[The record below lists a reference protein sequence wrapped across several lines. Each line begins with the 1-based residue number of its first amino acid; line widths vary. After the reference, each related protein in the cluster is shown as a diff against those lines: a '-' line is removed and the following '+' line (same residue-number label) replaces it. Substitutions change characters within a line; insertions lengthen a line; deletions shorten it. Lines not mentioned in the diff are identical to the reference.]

1 MTYNLDTIVTHIMNT
16 LNSDQTYQPVT
27 FEQVLLFA
35 RGIENVEPLRGNA
48 DKFIQRV
55 VEVIPRVQKSFTLEY
70 LINQLPTRTL
80 HNTPGLFSMVNLYP
94 FVMSDL
100 NRVEFTLAAENICK
114 KFKKDEYH
122 SASRPTYFEQY
133 SVDDLEEI
141 LDTLFQHNIINYNP
155 IKNHNTV

>member
-1 MTYNLDTIVTHIMNT
+1 MTYNLDTIATHIMNT

-27 FEQVLLFA
+27 FEHVLLVV
-35 RGIENVEPLRGNA
+35 RGMENVKPPRGNA
-48 DKFIQRV
+48 EKFIQRV
-55 VEVIPRVQKSFTLEY
+55 IDAIPRVPKSFTLEY

-80 HNTPGLFSMVNLYP
+80 RNTPGLFSMVNLYP

-100 NRVEFTLAAENICK
+100 NRVEFALAAENICK

-122 SASRPTYFEQY
+122 SASRPTYFKQY

-141 LDTLFQHNIINYNP
+141 LDTLFQHHLIDYNP
-155 IKNHNTV
+155 IKNHIHT